1 MLVTKNKNAIFILKI
16 AFLLLIIG
24 CIYYFSGSHSSEN
37 AKLIEVKDDY
47 LVIQSNASNG
57 GKIKKLYISSK
68 SVIPPLVVGKEYYFV
83 SDQRYFQRPYI
94 RFVED

>member
-1 MLVTKNKNAIFILKI
+1 MSKKKIIKVTLRIVFIL
-16 AFLLLIIG
+16 LILG
-24 CIYYFSGSHSSEN
+24 WIYYYSGSHPSET
-37 AKLIEVKDDY
+37 AKLVEVHDDY
-47 LVIQSNASNG
+47 LVIQSDASNG
-57 GKIKKLYISSK
+57 GEIKKLYISSK

>member
-1 MLVTKNKNAIFILKI
+1 MSVTKNKISSFILKI
-16 AFLLLIIG
+16 VFISLIIG
-24 CIYYFSGSHSSEN
+24 LIYYYSGSHPSET
-37 AKLIEVKDDY
+37 AKLVEVKDDY
-47 LVIQSNASNG
+47 LVIQSDASNG
-57 GKIKKLYISSK
+57 GEIKKLYISSK